1 MRMNKQ
7 VRNVALVGMM
17 GALISVISMLSAPTP
32 LGFPITF
39 QVLAVALS
47 GYLLGQTRGAAAVF
61 VFILI
66 GGCGLPVFAGGR
78 AGFGELFSATGG
90 FLWSFPLLALMCGVG
105 DKKERPYL
113 WGLLG
118 LAVNYLAGAQ
128 QLAMVTSLSA
138 AVWLLPCFVKDVF
151 FVTLAHRVAGRIKR
165 GAGLR

>member
-1 MRMNKQ
+1 MLRFRKIEVQDAKSLSDLARSVFSMPWSENAFAHLAEDPDSIFY
-7 VRNVALVGMM
+7 VALEEDV
-17 GALISVISMLSAPTP
+17 
-32 LGFPITF
+32 
-39 QVLAVALS
+39 
-47 GYLLGQTRGAAAVF
+47 
-61 VFILI
+61 LI

-90 FLWSFPLLALMCGVG
+90 FLWSFPLLALMCGMG
-105 DKKERPYL
+105 DKKGRPYL

-118 LAVNYLAGAQ
+118 LVVNYLAGAQ

-138 AVWLLPCFVKDVF
+138 AAWLLPGFVKDVF